1 MQSSAL
7 HNIKASHLNE
17 QQKKAVL
24 TTQGKILILAGAG
37 SGKTSTLSYR
47 IAHLVCNCNIYPK
60 EILGLTFTNKAAQEM
75 SERVGHILGKET
87 AKQILL
93 CTFHS
98 FCMHVLRE
106 HITKLGYTKKFSL
119 YDEYDV
125 KRLTQQ
131 IARSLL
137 DHEGKLPSL
146 QSSIDLLK
154 HFHHKG
160 LQAEEFDAYE
170 SKWHKNFISNLHDNL
185 KTTMR
190 AYNAV
195 DFDSLISLT
204 VSLFSSF
211 PDVLE
216 LYQERFKYIMID
228 EYQDTNPL
236 QYQLASLL
244 SGKYKNLCV
253 VGDDDQSIY
262 GWRGAEV
269 KHILEFD
276 YDMLIK
282 LEENYRSSKNI
293 LAAAN
298 AVIKNNTTRHDKTL
312 WSRHHTENPIF
323 VFHAPSEQEEAQAVI
338 DRILSLKTTFGYN
351 WKDFAILYRSN
362 GLARAFEVALMQA
375 PWKDHEGWRRGIP
388 YQVFGGEELYQKS
401 EIKDIL
407 AYLKVIS
414 NPKDQESLLRII
426 NYPRRGI
433 AEKTLDLITS
443 FNRKNNLPLWNV
455 LKHVA
460 QDAHDY
466 QELIDQLPTK
476 AFENIRKF
484 VDLIESSALRFQ
496 TEPLH
501 HALTLLV
508 ENIGY
513 KQAIE
518 EEVKSEKMQSFKWK
532 NIEDTISLLKQY
544 EDSAGLSKSLEEF
557 LSTTLLDEKKF
568 SKYNPSLDDH
578 VHLLTFHSAKG
589 LEYPV
594 CFLVGLEDHLI
605 PHEKSLIETG
615 LEEERRLMYV
625 AITRCKQRLF
635 MSMARSRKKHGK
647 DISSSPSRFLFEIPK
662 ELLTLTGWKEPLS

>member
-1 MQSSAL
+1 VYNSLL
-7 HNIKASHLNE
+7 HNIRASHLNE
-17 QQKKAVL
+17 QQQKAVL

-47 IAHLVCNCNIYPK
+47 IAHLVSNCQTAPSQ
-60 EILGLTFTNKAAQEM
+60 ILGLTFTNKAAEEM
-75 SERVGHILGKET
+75 SERLAKILGKEQS
-87 AKQILL
+87 KQVLL

-98 FCMHVLRE
+98 FCMQVLRE

-119 YDEYDV
+119 YDEYDI

-137 DHEGKLPSL
+137 EHEGKLPSL

-154 HFHHKG
+154 HLHHKG
-160 LQAEEFDAYE
+160 LEASDYNSYE
-170 SKWHKNFISNLHDNL
+170 STWHQQFIQDLHTNLQ
-185 KTTMR
+185 TTMR

-204 VSLFSSF
+204 VLLFTNF
-211 PDVLE
+211 PEVLA

-236 QYQLASLL
+236 QYKLASLL
-244 SGKYKNLCV
+244 SAKYKNLCV

-276 YDMLIK
+276 CDILIK

-312 WSRHHTENPIF
+312 WSQHRHEHPIY
-323 VFHAPSEQEEAQAVI
+323 VFHAPSEQEEAQAVV
-338 DRILSLKTTFGYN
+338 DRIVALKTKHGYR

-362 GLARAFEVALMQA
+362 GLARPFELALMQSS
-375 PWKDHEGWRRGIP
+375 WKDHDGWRRGIP
-388 YQVFGGEELYQKS
+388 YEVFGGEELYQKS

-407 AYLKVIS
+407 AYLKVIC
-414 NPKDQESLLRII
+414 NPKDQEALLRII

-433 AEKTLDLITS
+433 AEKTLDLLTC
-443 FNRKNNLPLWNV
+443 FNRQHHVPLWNV
-455 LKHVA
+455 LENIAADHP
-460 QDAHDY
+460 DY
-466 QELIDQLPTK
+466 QELIYRLPSK
-476 AFENIRKF
+476 AFENIGKF
-484 VDLIESSALRFQ
+484 VKLIQSFAEKFQ
-496 TEPLH
+496 TIPLH
-501 HALTLLV
+501 EALSSLV
-508 ENIGY
+508 ENISY

-518 EEVKSEKMQSFKWK
+518 DEVKSEKMQSFKWK
-532 NIEDTISLLKQY
+532 NIEEMILLLKSY
-544 EDSAGLSKSLEEF
+544 EETEGSAKTLEEF

-568 SKYNPSLDDH
+568 TKYNPSFEDH

-589 LEYPV
+589 LEYPI

-605 PHEKSLIETG
+605 PHEKSLVETG

-625 AITRCKQRLF
+625 AITRCKERLF
-635 MSMARSRKKHGK
+635 MSMARTRKKHGK
-647 DISSSPSRFLFEIPK
+647 DVSSTPSRFLFEIPQ
-662 ELLTLTGWKEPLS
+662 ELLTLTSWKDSI

>member
-7 HNIKASHLNE
+7 DNIKASHLNE

-47 IAHLVCNCNIYPK
+47 IAHLICNCKVPPSQ
-60 EILGLTFTNKAAQEM
+60 ILGLTFTNKAAQEM
-75 SERVGHILGKET
+75 SERVGHILGKDVSKEVT
-87 AKQILL
+87 L

-98 FCMHVLRE
+98 FCMQVLRE
-106 HITKLGYTKKFSL
+106 HITRLGYTKKFSL

-160 LQAEEFDAYE
+160 LEASEYDSFE
-170 SKWHKNFISNLHDNL
+170 SNWHKKFISDLHDNL
-185 KTTMR
+185 QTTMR

-204 VSLFSSF
+204 VSLFCSF

-216 LYQERFKYIMID
+216 LYQERFHYVMID

-236 QYQLASLL
+236 QYKLTSLL
-244 SGKYKNLCV
+244 CGKYKNLCV

-312 WSRHHTENPIF
+312 WSQHRTENPIF
-323 VFHAPSEQEEAQAVI
+323 VFHAPCEQQEAQAVI
-338 DRILSLKTTFGYN
+338 DRIVAMKNSHGYN

-362 GLARAFEVALMQA
+362 GLARPFEVALMQA
-375 PWKDHEGWRRGIP
+375 CWKDKDGWRRGIP

-443 FNRKNNLPLWNV
+443 FNRQNNLPLWNV
-455 LKHVA
+455 LQNIANDH
-460 QDAHDY
+460 DDY
-466 QELIDQLPTK
+466 QELIHNLPNK
-476 AFENIRKF
+476 AFENIGRF
-484 VDLIESSALRFQ
+484 VNLIETFSERFLSQ
-496 TEPLH
+496 PLH
-501 HALTLLV
+501 EALSLLIKQ
-508 ENIGY
+508 IGY

-518 EEVKSEKMQSFKWK
+518 DEVKSEKMQSFKWK
-532 NIEDTISLLKQY
+532 NIEDTIFLLKQY
-544 EDSAGLSKSLEEF
+544 EEAEGSSKSLEEF

-568 SKYNPSLDDH
+568 SKYNPSFEDH

-605 PHEKSLIETG
+605 PHEKSLLETG

-625 AITRCKQRLF
+625 AITRCKERLF
-635 MSMARSRKKHGK
+635 MSMARTRKKHGK
-647 DISSSPSRFLFEIPK
+647 DVTSSPSRFLFEIPR
-662 ELLTLTGWKEPLS
+662 ELISLTSWKDTLS

>member
-1 MQSSAL
+1 MQSPL
-7 HNIKASHLNE
+7 HQIRATHLN
-17 QQKKAVL
+17 QQQQQAVL

-47 IAHLVCNCNIYPK
+47 IAHLISNCGVCPK
-60 EILGLTFTNKAAQEM
+60 QILGLTFTNKAAQEM
-75 SERVGHILGKET
+75 SERACHLLGKAA
-87 AKQILL
+87 AKNITL

-119 YDEYDV
+119 YDEYDI

-154 HFHHKG
+154 HLEHKG
-160 LQAEEFDAYE
+160 INAAEFSDFE
-170 SKWHKNFISNLHDNL
+170 SNWHKQFITDLHNNL
-185 KTTMR
+185 KTTLR

-195 DFDSLISLT
+195 DFDSLITLT
-204 VSLFSSF
+204 VALFENF
-211 PDVLE
+211 PEVLS
-216 LYQERFKYIMID
+216 LYQERFRYIMID

-236 QYQLASLL
+236 QYKLASLL
-244 SGKYKNLCV
+244 CAKYHNLCV

-276 YDMLIK
+276 YDILIK

-312 WSRHHTENPIF
+312 WSNHKKEHPIF

-338 DRILSLKTTFGYN
+338 DRIIALKNSHGYA

-362 GLARAFEVALMQA
+362 GLARPFEVALMQA
-375 PWKDHEGWRRGIP
+375 CWKDKDSWRRGIP
-388 YQVFGGEELYQKS
+388 YEVFGGEELYQKS

-407 AYLKVIS
+407 AYMKVIS

-443 FNRKNNLPLWNV
+443 YNRTHNLPLWHV
-455 LKHVA
+455 LEHIA
-460 QDAHDY
+460 SDHADF
-466 QELIDQLPTK
+466 QELIHNLPAK
-476 AFENIRKF
+476 AFESIRKF
-484 VDLIESSALRFQ
+484 VQLISKSSENFHSK
-496 TEPLH
+496 PLH
-501 HALTLLV
+501 TALQELL
-508 ENIGY
+508 EDIQY

-518 EEVKSEKMQSFKWK
+518 DEVKSEKMQSFKWK
-532 NIEDTISLLKQY
+532 NIEDTVFLLKQY
-544 EDSAGLSKSLEEF
+544 EESEGSAKTLEEF

-568 SKYNPSLDDH
+568 SRFNPSSEDH

-589 LEYPV
+589 LEYPI

-605 PHEKSLIETG
+605 PHEKSLMDTG

-625 AITRCKQRLF
+625 AITRCKERLY
-635 MSMARSRKKHGK
+635 MSMARTRKKHGK
-647 DISSSPSRFLFEIPK
+647 DVNSSPSRFLFEIPK
-662 ELLTLTGWKEPLS
+662 ELITTCSWKDTLA